1 MNRPVNAVRNIVPRE
16 ETTTNNDETGAPSG
30 VYAQALPPLNALDRF
45 MDHMLKMDASDLYL
59 TVGSPPV
66 FRTAGIGIKGKKPV
80 TTEQINAIFEEA
92 LTDAQKIQFDL
103 TCELNFAAARGEGRY
118 RVNVLRQRGEKAM
131 VIRLV
136 RTRIK
141 TLDELGYPAAMK
153 QISLSRRGLVLV
165 VGGTGSGKSTAL
177 AAMIDHRNTTETGHI
192 LTIEDPIEFIHPH
205 KSCVVTQRELG
216 ADTLSV
222 EAALKNAL
230 RQAPDVVLIGEIRDR
245 RTMEA
250 ALELAE
256 TGHLCISTLHANNAD
271 QTVERVLNFFPADR
285 HAEVRAHLALNLRA
299 VVSQRLVPTV
309 DGKRAAALEIMVDTP
324 RVKQLIKSGDV
335 SSLKDAMEQSAGEGC
350 RTFDASLFEL
360 FAAGRVSEEQALKAS
375 DSPNNVRLRI
385 ERWKES
391 DGRAT
396 SDSEEPPLRL
406 LPDSRL
412 NLGP

>member
-1 MNRPVNAVRNIVPRE
+1 MIRSLSNVARNIVPRE
-16 ETTTNNDETGAPSG
+16 EESSDDGAQPASG
-30 VYAQALPPLNALDRF
+30 VYSQAYPPASALDRF
-45 MDHMLKMDASDLYL
+45 MDHMLKIDASDLYL
-59 TVGSPPV
+59 TVGCPPV
-66 FRTAGIGIKGKKPV
+66 FRAAGIGLKGKKPV
-80 TTEQINAIFEEA
+80 TTEQINSMFEEA
-92 LTDAQKIQFDL
+92 LTDTQKIQFDL
-103 TCELNFAAARGEGRY
+103 TSELNFAAARGDGRY
-118 RVNVLRQRGEKAM
+118 RVNVFRQRGEKGM

-141 TLDELGYPAAMK
+141 TLDEMGYPQVMK
-153 QISLSRRGLVLV
+153 DISLSRRGLVLV

-177 AAMIDHRNTTETGHI
+177 AGMIDHRNTAETGHI

-205 KSCVVTQRELG
+205 KSCVVTQREMG
-216 ADTLSV
+216 VDTMSV

-230 RQAPDVVLIGEIRDR
+230 RQAPDVVLIGEIRDV

-271 QTVERVLNFFPADR
+271 QAVERVLNFFPTDR
-285 HAEVRAHLALNLRA
+285 HHEIRSHLSLNLRA

-309 DGKRAAALEIMVDTP
+309 DGKRAAALEIMIDTP
-324 RVKQLIKSGDV
+324 RVKQLIKNGDT
-335 SSLKDAMEQSAGEGC
+335 SALKDAMEQSTGEGC

-360 FAAGRVSEEQALKAS
+360 FAEGRISAEAALKAS

-385 ERWKES
+385 DRWKES
-391 DGRAT
+391 GGQAA
-396 SDSEEPPLRL
+396 SDADEPPLRL

-412 NLGP
+412 DLGH

>member
-1 MNRPVNAVRNIVPRE
+1 
-16 ETTTNNDETGAPSG
+16 
-30 VYAQALPPLNALDRF
+30 
-45 MDHMLKMDASDLYL
+45 
-59 TVGSPPV
+59 
-66 FRTAGIGIKGKKPV
+66 
-80 TTEQINAIFEEA
+80 
-92 LTDAQKIQFDL
+92 
-103 TCELNFAAARGEGRY
+103 
-118 RVNVLRQRGEKAM
+118 
-131 VIRLV
+131 
-136 RTRIK
+136 
-141 TLDELGYPAAMK
+141 
-153 QISLSRRGLVLV
+153 VLV

-177 AAMIDHRNTTETGHI
+177 AAMIDHRNSTETGHI

-205 KSCVVTQRELG
+205 KSCVVTQREMG
-216 ADTLSV
+216 VDTLSV

-271 QTVERVLNFFPADR
+271 QAVERVLNFFPSDR
-285 HAEVRAHLALNLRA
+285 HAEVRSHLALNLRA

-350 RTFDASLFEL
+350 QTFDGSLFDL
-360 FAAGRVSEEQALKAS
+360 FAAGRVSAEAALKAS

-385 ERWKES
+385 DRWKES
-391 DGRAT
+391 GGHVT
-396 SDSEEPPLRL
+396 SDSHEPPLRL

-412 NLGP
+412 DVGH